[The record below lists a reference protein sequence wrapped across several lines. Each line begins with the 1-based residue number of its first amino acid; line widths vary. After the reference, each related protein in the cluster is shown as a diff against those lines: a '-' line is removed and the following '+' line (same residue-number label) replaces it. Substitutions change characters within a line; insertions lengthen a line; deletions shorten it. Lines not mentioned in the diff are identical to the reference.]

1 MMLDTKL
8 PCFRG
13 KTIQQLRARLVPEAT
28 DQEAAKFMM
37 AIVNNCY
44 TNLRSNVDSGCATI
58 VLYATCYIQAK
69 CTTNCNTSKTTFP
82 IDDLSA

>member
-1 MMLDTKL
+1 MLDTKL

-13 KTIQQLRARLVPEAT
+13 KTIQQLRARFVPEAT

-44 TNLRSNVDSGCATI
+44 TNLRSRNETI
-58 VLYATCYIQAK
+58 TAPPLCYVQ
-69 CTTNCNTSKTTFP
+69 
-82 IDDLSA
+82 LV